1 MRSEDHDKPLM
12 ATVHLPLHEKHFP
25 LCCLVKG
32 TLGNE
37 NSPESFSLRQIGHIN
52 HPT

>member
-25 LCCLVKG
+25 LCCLVKERWAMK
-32 TLGNE
+32 TLQKA
-37 NSPESFSLRQIGHIN
+37 FLFAK
-52 HPT
+52 